1 VRLSRPGVVA
11 VTRVEAALAI
21 ERAITRS
28 TLYDCA
34 AAVPSRRAYQGRAAA
49 FGVSLAEL
57 GGAGHGAAGDR
68 VVVRHNRHGGL
79 LRALTGD
86 RFLPPTRAPYELH
99 VSHRLRECGVDTP
112 DVVAYAVYQAGFA
125 LRRSDVV
132 VREVADAADLAT
144 PVHDPAVARA
154 AVEALLDALAR
165 AGAAHADLNARNI
178 LLVAG
183 PPPTAWV
190 LDVDRVRFHAPGTA
204 SVARDNRARLAR
216 SARKLG
222 IRWLL

>member
-11 VTRVEAALAI
+11 VTRADAAHAIEIALA
-21 ERAITRS
+21 RG

-34 AAVPSRRAYQGRAAA
+34 AAVPARHAYQGRAAA

-57 GGAGHGAAGDR
+57 GGDMRNRVGDR

-86 RFLPPTRAPYELH
+86 RFLPPTRAPYELRA
-99 VSHRLRECGVDTP
+99 SHALHEFGVRTP
-112 DVVAYAVYQAGFA
+112 DVVAYAIYHAGVG

-132 VREVADAADLAT
+132 TREITGAADLAT
-144 PVHDPAVARA
+144 PVSDPAAARA
-154 AVEALLDALAR
+154 AVEALLTALAR

-178 LLVAG
+178 LLAGG

-190 LDVDRVRFHAPGTA
+190 LDVDRVRFHHPGTA
-204 SVARDNRARLAR
+204 SVARDNRARLTR